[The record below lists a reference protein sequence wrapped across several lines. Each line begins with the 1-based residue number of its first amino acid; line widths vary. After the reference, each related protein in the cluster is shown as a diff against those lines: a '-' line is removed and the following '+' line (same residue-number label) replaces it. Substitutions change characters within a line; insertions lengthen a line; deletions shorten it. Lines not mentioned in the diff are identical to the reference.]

1 MVKRTLLAILGW
13 SGFLVSVTAQEP
25 IVLEATSTLEQLN
38 LYRPEFVSAIDS
50 SQLLEQLPMPNFIGE
65 QFFPVPIQFGW
76 MDLPSADIF
85 PVVYVQAARPQKT
98 AHLAAKDGKDAKD
111 SSGEVIS
118 SPLNPYYYGGE
129 IGAFYGHSSG
139 KFGRDDFGSYIT
151 GTVGSDKL
159 QISVGASSEESS
171 GRFPRWAR

>member
-25 IVLEATSTLEQLN
+25 VASEATSTLEQLN

-76 MDLPSADIF
+76 MDLPDIF
-85 PVVYVQAARPQKT
+85 PVVYVKAARTQKT
-98 AHLAAKDGKDAKD
+98 AHLAA
-111 SSGEVIS
+111 
-118 SPLNPYYYGGE
+118 
-129 IGAFYGHSSG
+129 
-139 KFGRDDFGSYIT
+139 
-151 GTVGSDKL
+151 
-159 QISVGASSEESS
+159 
-171 GRFPRWAR
+171 